1 MTTELTLYPKNST
14 SESYEYELEDGFE
27 VSIGITTHFM
37 YIRYDSKVKYMF
49 DLSMFEVI
57 EFSDP
62 VEIL

>member
-1 MTTELTLYPKNST
+1 MIELTLFPKNPND
-14 SESYEYELEDGFE
+14 ESYEYELEDGFE
-27 VSIGITTHFM
+27 VSMGITTSFM

-57 EFSDP
+57 EFSEP

>member
-1 MTTELTLYPKNST
+1 MTTELTLYKKNST

-27 VSIGITTHFM
+27 VFMSVTTSFM

-57 EFSDP
+57 EFSEP